1 MNLGE
6 NQNSIVTLVSFKN
19 IKVFLASDMILKDD
33 KALKDYLGKIDI
45 LKLVHHGI
53 TESSREF
60 LLATKPDFIVISKQE
75 CSKLFSNKLYER

>member
-45 LKLVHHGI
+45 LKLAHHGI
-53 TESSREF
+53 TESSCKF
-60 LLATKPDFIVISKQE
+60 LLATKPDYVVKQQE
-75 CSKLFSNKLYER
+75 CSKLFINKLYER